1 MVEAHVGR
9 FYEYQ
14 PATINSLSFTPPT
27 VKSCRL
33 AVGRA
38 NGDIEI
44 WNPSYQYQLEKTI
57 PGGDGQSVETLVW
70 AHQSVLSDIDEDDTP
85 EQVQEQ
91 LHRQLEHPPRLFSAG
106 LNSYIV
112 EWNTQTLTATKSVD
126 SNGGAIWCLAVN
138 SNGTRLAAGCE
149 DGVIRLFDISD
160 GQLEYLR
167 SFDPQKGRILSIA
180 WGPFD
185 QYIVSGGSDSSVR
198 RWDVQNGHVVKRMM
212 VDRANKEP
220 TMVWSVAATVDGTI
234 VSGDSLGHLMF
245 WNADLGTV
253 KQSFKAHQADIL
265 SVVTSRDGS
274 TVFSAGVDR
283 KLVVCRHLTEQQ
295 KGNPTADQNN
305 TRVKGGKWTVVGSRR
320 YHWHDIRALALDDRP
335 EIDSIVSGGVD
346 VEMIVSPAR
355 EYPRYQHNRLPPF
368 ARQHLMSL
376 SKSHRWIMGRFN
388 DSLSIWKLGEA
399 AAIDYSAKEPQGEI
413 VKPFEYIMD
422 MKLKNECYLTSAS
435 LSENAKWVAACDV
448 ESVRLFR
455 IEPKESQSNEFQAI
469 KMRSFTDALTQY
481 LAEHKLAMGGHHV
494 LFTPDS
500 NKLILVTVES
510 AVLVVDL
517 TLWSNDMF
525 EILGSFDHYQ
535 AKDSIG
541 DQPSTVLDIAVSHDG
556 QWLATYGDNSTTHV
570 FNLDSMKRHYT
581 LPNHSVPQT
590 AMAFNVHRPHELA
603 VAFADNTFRLYNVET
618 QVPTK
623 WSKKHAH
630 DRSAFTKCRG
640 HIRGFAFN
648 PAPAFNNKMTL
659 YGSVFLGQVDMSKPK
674 TADKGTKRKVDDVP
688 SGPKDKELPAKVYD
702 KYQQILFCDYFAP
715 DAMVI
720 VERPKEH
727 ILANLPPSFYFKDF
741 KK

>member
-9 FYEYQ
+9 FFEYQ
-14 PATINSLSFTPPT
+14 PATINSLSFTPPS
-27 VKSCRL
+27 VKTCRL

-44 WNPSYQYQLEKTI
+44 WDPSYNYRLEKTI

-70 AHQSVLSDIDEDDTP
+70 AHQNVLTDIDEDDTP
-85 EQVQEQ
+85 EQVEEQ
-91 LHRQLEHPPRLFSAG
+91 LQRQLAEPPRLFSAG

-112 EWNTQTLTATKSVD
+112 EWNTQNLTAMKSVD
-126 SNGGAIWCLAVN
+126 SNGGAVWCLAVN

-149 DGVIRLFDISD
+149 DGIIRLFDIGD
-160 GQLEYLR
+160 GQLEYMR

-180 WGPFD
+180 WGPYD
-185 QYIVSGGSDSSVR
+185 TYIVSGGSDSSVR
-198 RWDVQNGHVVKRMM
+198 RWDVQTGHVVKRMI

-220 TMVWSVAATVDGTI
+220 TMVWSVAVTLDDTI
-234 VSGDSLGHLMF
+234 VSGDSLGHMMF
-245 WNADLGTV
+245 WNGDLGTV

-265 SVVTSRDGS
+265 AIVASRDGNM
-274 TVFSAGVDR
+274 VFSAGVDR
-283 KLVVCRHLTEQQ
+283 KLVVCRHVSNQQKEEDEQQ
-295 KGNPTADQNN
+295 P
-305 TRVKGGKWTVVGSRR
+305 RKGGKWAVVGSRR
-320 YHWHDIRALALDDRP
+320 YHWHDIRALALDERP

-399 AAIDYSAKEPQGEI
+399 APIDYTAKEPQGEI
-413 VKPFEYIMD
+413 VKSFEYIMD
-422 MKLKNECYLTSAS
+422 MKLKNECYLTSAA
-435 LSENAKWVAACDV
+435 LSENAKWVAVCDV

-455 IEPKESQSNEFQAI
+455 IEPKESHGEQFQAV
-469 KMRSFTDALTQY
+469 KMRSFTEALAHY
-481 LAEHKLAMGGHHV
+481 LVDHQLALGGHHV

-510 AVLVVDL
+510 VILIIDL
-517 TLWSNDMF
+517 TLWSDERF
-525 EILGSFDHYQ
+525 EVLGHFDHYA
-535 AKDSIG
+535 AKDGQSAY
-541 DQPSTVLDIAVSHDG
+541 PSTVLDVAVSHDG
-556 QWLATYGDNSTTHV
+556 QWLATYGDNQATHV
-570 FNLDSMKRHYT
+570 YNLDSMKRHYT
-581 LPNHSVPQT
+581 LPSNSIPQT
-590 AMAFNVHRPHELA
+590 AMAFNVHRSHELA

-640 HIRGFAFN
+640 HIRAFAFN
-648 PAPAFNNKMTL
+648 PAADAKNKMGL
-659 YGSVFLGQVDMSKPK
+659 YGSVFLGQVDMSKPSK
-674 TADKGTKRKVDDVP
+674 SLDSVPQGTKRKAGVDRA
-688 SGPKDKELPAKVYD
+688 PKEKELSAKVYD

-715 DAMVI
+715 NAMVVI
-720 VERPKEH
+720 ERPKEH